1 MENIIEIKDLS
12 KKYLNNHVL
21 KNININIKRNEIY
34 GLIGKNGAGKTTL
47 MKIILG
53 LENAT
58 KGNFKII
65 PNENNKS
72 NIEIGAI
79 VDSPAFY
86 PYLSAKNNIEY
97 YRILKG
103 IKDKEITS
111 NLLKLVKL
119 DKEGAKKYKHFS
131 LGMKQRLGLALTLLS
146 KPSLLLLD
154 EPING
159 LDPEG
164 IKDFRDILLELHQ
177 KTNTTII
184 ISSHILSELSHL
196 ATQYIFI
203 DEGRICD
210 VLSDNELKKRCN
222 YILIKTN
229 DINRIIDILDYDDEI
244 NEYKIVNDEYIKIYC
259 NKDYKQKVIKILNNN
274 ENIEY
279 VKEENITLEEY
290 FLSLINRS

>member
-34 GLIGKNGAGKTTL
+34 VLIGKNGAGKTTL

-184 ISSHILSELSHL
+184 ISSHILSELSQL

>member
-65 PNENNKS
+65 PDENNKS

-184 ISSHILSELSHL
+184 ISSHILSELSQL

-274 ENIEY
+274 DNIEY

>member
-184 ISSHILSELSHL
+184 ISSHILSELSQL

-203 DEGRICD
+203 YEGRICD

>member
-1 MENIIEIKDLS
+1 M
-12 KKYLNNHVL
+12 NNHVL

-184 ISSHILSELSHL
+184 ISSHILSELSQL

>member
-184 ISSHILSELSHL
+184 ISSHILSELSQL

>member
-53 LENAT
+53 LENVT

-184 ISSHILSELSHL
+184 ISSHILSELSQL

>member
-65 PNENNKS
+65 PDENNKS

-184 ISSHILSELSHL
+184 ISSHILSELSQL

-229 DINRIIDILDYDDEI
+229 NINRIIDILDYDDEI

-274 ENIEY
+274 DNIEY

>member
-119 DKEGAKKYKHFS
+119 DKEGAKNYKHFS

-184 ISSHILSELSHL
+184 ISSHILSELSQL

>member
-21 KNININIKRNEIY
+21 KNININIKIY

-184 ISSHILSELSHL
+184 ISSHILSELSQL